1 MKIKKQLP
9 TLLLFGIIFSLT
21 LISCKKDDGI
31 AINQLVGKWSVYND
45 DPNLSVDG
53 SVTYLF
59 NADKTCFI
67 HSTDFLS
74 GHDTIISRTYV
85 IGSENTLVT
94 LFNKDGKYTEQYTI
108 RKLTSKEM
116 IWENA
121 SPTDGNSDKKLRKA
135 ND

>member
-1 MKIKKQLP
+1 MKTKKQLAI
-9 TLLLFGIIFSLT
+9 LLLFGIIFSL
-21 LISCKKDDGI
+21 ISCEKDDEI
-31 AINQLVGKWSVYND
+31 DINQLVGKWYIYND

-53 SVTYLF
+53 SVTYTF

-67 HSTDFLS
+67 HSSDFLS
-74 GHDTIISRTYV
+74 GGDTIISRTYV
-85 IGSENTLVT
+85 VGSENTLVT
-94 LFNKDGKYTEQYTI
+94 LFNEEGRYTEQYNI

-121 SPTDGNSDKKLRKA
+121 SPNNGNSDKKLRKV